1 MLGHCSF
8 EVWYICL
15 VLRLVAVGGD
25 LATAKGSILFTP
37 DLPMHCLI
45 PCPKLCFVLLVN
57 QAITKPHPVPSN
69 PHINRLIRIS
79 IPHFR
84 RLANWL
90 YHLLLIPS
98 TRIQYIFVHAR
109 RTYLN
114 HLRPNLLSAFSH
126 SNSHIAQQ
134 RRMPNVTGIAVS
146 LDIAR
151 PLESCRVCVPRSDI
165 SRLEGFELL
174 LCA

>member
-1 MLGHCSF
+1 LPMLGHCSF

-90 YHLLLIPS
+90 YHLL
-98 TRIQYIFVHAR
+98 
-109 RTYLN
+109 N

>member
-1 MLGHCSF
+1 LPMLGHCSF
-8 EVWYICL
+8 GVWYICL

-57 QAITKPHPVPSN
+57 QAITKPHPVPWN

-90 YHLLLIPS
+90 YHL
-98 TRIQYIFVHAR
+98 
-109 RTYLN
+109 LN

-174 LCA
+174 LRA

>member
-1 MLGHCSF
+1 MSCVETCGCRRRPCYGERQHPFHTRSPNALSHTLSQAMLRPSCQ
-8 EVWYICL
+8 
-15 VLRLVAVGGD
+15 
-25 LATAKGSILFTP
+25 
-37 DLPMHCLI
+37 
-45 PCPKLCFVLLVN
+45 